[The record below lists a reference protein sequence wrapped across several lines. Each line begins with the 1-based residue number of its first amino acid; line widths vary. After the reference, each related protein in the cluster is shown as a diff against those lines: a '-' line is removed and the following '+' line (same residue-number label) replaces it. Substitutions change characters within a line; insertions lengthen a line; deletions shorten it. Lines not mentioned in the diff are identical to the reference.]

1 MKQKS
6 VLFAVLVLQLVAVFP
21 LFADKTDVAKILY
34 QAHQFF
40 QKKKYDD
47 AIFHFKKAVDA
58 DPGDATLYYN
68 IGVVY
73 QIKGKA
79 FYGHA
84 KNWYGK
90 ALEKDKK
97 LAFALYNI
105 GIIAYSERS
114 FDAARKYLESARI
127 LKPQDKTIQEALREV
142 KKSIALQQNLDEK
155 IQKKQEETP
164 ALSESKTQT
173 DTLTKTQEPSIA
185 ETKTENPPL
194 TKTQKTVT
202 PDVKTENKKE
212 SSTAVKNKKA
222 PVETKKKKEKE
233 NLKTK
238 SPETKTQPL
247 TKTQKTVKP
256 QVSISETK
264 TKTDDAAKKPDGGQ
278 NKNVKTVVCADIKN
292 RAPVSAKE
300 TFTSSDKQVVVW
312 FELKNMQGSHVLES
326 RWYGPGG
333 KLYSSGT
340 QNVQIT
346 GPRYRTWVSR
356 KLAASLMSGKK
367 GAWQVEIVVD
377 KKPLKRVNFSI
388 Q

>member
-6 VLFAVLVLQLVAVFP
+6 VLFAVLVLQLVTVFP

-164 ALSESKTQT
+164 ALSKSKTQT
-173 DTLTKTQEPSIA
+173 DTLTKTQEPSVA
-185 ETKTENPPL
+185 ETKTENPSL

-212 SSTAVKNKKA
+212 SS
-222 PVETKKKKEKE
+222 P
-233 NLKTK
+233 
-238 SPETKTQPL
+238 TQPL
-247 TKTQKTVKP
+247 TKTQKMVKP
-256 QVSISETK
+256 QVSISEAK
-264 TKTDDAAKKPDGGQ
+264 TKTDATAKKPDVDQ